1 MGYQPQNKFE
11 VEVRDL
17 GVTGKLI
24 ISADNTEEVFKRIKK
39 KNLEIVSLQE
49 VSLIK
54 SPPRKL

>member
-1 MGYQPQNKFE
+1 MGYQPKNKFE

-17 GVTGKLI
+17 GVTGKLT
-24 ISADNTEEVFKRIKK
+24 ISADNAEEVFKRIKK

>member
-1 MGYQPQNKFE
+1 MGYQPQNKFV

-24 ISADNTEEVFKRIKK
+24 ISADNVEEVFKRLKK
-39 KNLEIVSLQE
+39 KNLEIISLQE
-49 VSLIK
+49 VSLTK

>member
-24 ISADNTEEVFKRIKK
+24 VSADNIEEVFKRLKK
-39 KNLEIVSLQE
+39 KNLEIISLQE
-49 VSLIK
+49 VSSIK
-54 SPPRKL
+54 PPPLTR

>member
-24 ISADNTEEVFKRIKK
+24 VSADTAEEVFKRLKK
-39 KNLEIVSLQE
+39 KNLEIISLQE

-54 SPPRKL
+54 SPPQKL

>member
-11 VEVRDL
+11 VGVRDL

-24 ISADNTEEVFKRIKK
+24 VSADNAEEVFKRIKK
-39 KNLEIVSLQE
+39 KNLEIVSFQE

>member
-24 ISADNTEEVFKRIKK
+24 ISADNAEEVFKRLKK
-39 KNLEIVSLQE
+39 KNLEIISLQE
-49 VSLIK
+49 VSNIK
-54 SPPRKL
+54 PPPLTR

>member
-24 ISADNTEEVFKRIKK
+24 VSADNAEEVFKRLKK
-39 KNLEIVSLQE
+39 KNLEITSLQE
-49 VSLIK
+49 VSTTK
-54 SPPRKL
+54 PPLTR

>member
-1 MGYQPQNKFE
+1 MGYPPQNKFE

-24 ISADNTEEVFKRIKK
+24 VSADNAEEVFKRIKK

-49 VSLIK
+49 VSQTK

>member
-11 VEVRDL
+11 VEVKDL

-24 ISADNTEEVFKRIKK
+24 ISADNAEEVFKRIKK
-39 KNLEIVSLQE
+39 KNLEIVSLKE
-49 VSLIK
+49 VSLIN

>member
-24 ISADNTEEVFKRIKK
+24 VSADNAEEVLKRLKK
-39 KNLEIVSLQE
+39 KNLEILSLQ
-49 VSLIK
+49 
-54 SPPRKL
+54 

>member
-17 GVTGKLI
+17 GVTGKLT
-24 ISADNTEEVFKRIKK
+24 ISADNAEEVFKMIKK
-39 KNLEIVSLQE
+39 KNLEIVSLKE

>member
-1 MGYQPQNKFE
+1 MGYQPQNKFV

-24 ISADNTEEVFKRIKK
+24 ISADNAEEVFKRIKK
-39 KNLEIVSLQE
+39 KNLEIVSLQG
-49 VSLIK
+49 VPLIK

>member
-24 ISADNTEEVFKRIKK
+24 VSADNVEEVFKRLKK
-39 KNLEIVSLQE
+39 KNLEIISLQE
-49 VSLIK
+49 VSSIK
-54 SPPRKL
+54 PPPRKL

>member
-11 VEVRDL
+11 VEIRDL
-17 GVTGKLI
+17 GITGKLI
-24 ISADNTEEVFKRIKK
+24 VSADNAEEVLKRLKK
-39 KNLEIVSLQE
+39 KNLEILSLQE

>member
-1 MGYQPQNKFE
+1 MGYQPQNRFE
-11 VEVRDL
+11 VEVIDL

-24 ISADNTEEVFKRIKK
+24 VYADNAEEVFKRLNK
-39 KNLEIVSLQE
+39 KNLEIISLQE

>member
-24 ISADNTEEVFKRIKK
+24 ISADNAEEVFKRLKK
-39 KNLEIVSLQE
+39 KNIEIISLQE
-49 VSLIK
+49 VSNIK
-54 SPPRKL
+54 PPPLTR

>member
-11 VEVRDL
+11 VEVKDL

-24 ISADNTEEVFKRIKK
+24 VSADNAEEVFKRVKK

-49 VSLIK
+49 VSPIK